1 MKTKVIKFCLLFL
14 IVFCVTPA
22 FASVY
27 NLQTRIIDNAGLL
40 NQQEKTNLM
49 GLIASAALNYNFDL
63 VIVTEKNISAS
74 SPMKYADDFFDN
86 NGYGLGQDRDGCLF
100 LLVTDSRDY
109 WFSTSGSGIR
119 ILNSAAGDKLENS
132 VVKSL
137 EEGNLYEAFNAFLL
151 DWENFLDLDAKGM
164 SYNFFQQWN
173 IVLVSIAWVIAFI
186 IGLIIVQIWK
196 SGMNSALAQTQ
207 AAAYVVPGS
216 LEFNE
221 KKDSFLFST
230 VTKTKLENQT
240 SSSGQRVH
248 TGSSGMG
255 HGGRGG
261 KY

>member
-1 MKTKVIKFCLLFL
+1 MKIKIFKLSLPVLILFAVAP
-14 IVFCVTPA
+14 VF
-22 FASVY
+22 S
-27 NLQTRIIDNAGLL
+27 QERIIDKAGLL
-40 NQQEKTNLM
+40 TAQEKANLM
-49 GLIASAALNYNFDL
+49 TLITSAAANYNFDL
-63 VIVTEKNISAS
+63 VIVTEKNIGSSA
-74 SPMKYADDFFDN
+74 PREYADNFFDKN
-86 NGYGLGQDRDGCLF
+86 RYGLGQNRDGALF

-109 WFSTSGSGIR
+109 WFSTSGRGVN
-119 ILNSAAGDKLENS
+119 ILTSAASNRLES
-132 VVKSL
+132 GVLK
-137 EEGNLYEAFNAFLL
+137 NLRENDFNGAFQSFLL